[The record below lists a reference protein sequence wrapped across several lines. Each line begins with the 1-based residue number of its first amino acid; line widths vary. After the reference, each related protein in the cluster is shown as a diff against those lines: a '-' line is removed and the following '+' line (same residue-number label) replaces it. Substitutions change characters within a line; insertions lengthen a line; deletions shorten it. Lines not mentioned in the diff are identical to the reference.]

1 MGGVKYQMN
10 NIDITVQ
17 TILAFFGGVTCIVG
31 GVSALA
37 KLFNP
42 IKKLKEKVEEHEH
55 KLSNDYVRMNSLDG
69 LMKEVENSNEVICQ
83 SLFVL
88 LNHEITGNSV
98 DKLKEQRDRLEEYLI
113 KK

>member
-1 MGGVKYQMN
+1 MSN
-10 NIDITVQ
+10 LDITVQ
-17 TILAFFGGVTCIVG
+17 TILAFFGGITCIAG
-31 GVSALA
+31 GISALA

-42 IKKLKEKVEEHEH
+42 IKKLKEKVEEHEQ
-55 KLSNDYVRMNSLDG
+55 KLDKDYVRMNTIDD
-69 LMKEVENSNEVICQ
+69 LMKEVEKSNEVICQ

-98 DKLKEQRDRLEEYLI
+98 NKLKEQRDRLEDYLI